1 VVKVDSRIL
10 LLFWI
15 ANLAFAGSATFA
27 AEVYPDFPSQI
38 DPGGSYVIYS
48 HGRIVEGDDP
58 RPVHERWGVYDFPAI
73 VSKLAEGGSFILI
86 AHHRPGNRELASD
99 VEQLESWVNQLVA
112 AGVKPERI
120 TLVGFSRGGQITAL
134 AASRLSPI
142 SINTALLGTCWPDG
156 VQEQASISLSGRLLS
171 IYETTDFA
179 LSCDE
184 LAERSPELL
193 SYVEH
198 EITTG
203 KEHGAFY
210 KPIPDWIDP
219 LLVWIQK
226 GGLGED

>member
-1 VVKVDSRIL
+1 
-10 LLFWI
+10 
-15 ANLAFAGSATFA
+15 
-27 AEVYPDFPSQI
+27 
-38 DPGGSYVIYS
+38 
-48 HGRIVEGDDP
+48 
-58 RPVHERWGVYDFPAI
+58 
-73 VSKLAEGGSFILI
+73 
-86 AHHRPGNRELASD
+86 
-99 VEQLESWVNQLVA
+99 
-112 AGVKPERI
+112 
-120 TLVGFSRGGQITAL
+120 
-134 AASRLSPI
+134 
-142 SINTALLGTCWPDG
+142 LGTCWPDG